1 MTLICF
7 WHTGT
12 NNSLLALLINIKK
25 FSVSFK
31 YFPSVH
37 HMKTWWCLC
46 ACVSLLHNA
55 SRLIGVYTAQVYI
68 VYVSFKQRILTLLTV
83 YDLPHTCPDLFLSGL
98 LSDIVVP
105 EEPELSS
112 VVGGALRILLFRQS
126 HQRLGKMAAAPI
138 KELSR
143 YRGRLETFGFF
154 LLLFVNLGN
163 CLF

>member
-7 WHTGT
+7 WNT
-12 NNSLLALLINIKK
+12 NNSLLTLLIKIRK

-37 HMKTWWCLC
+37 HMNMCMCFFTTQCLSFDWGVHC
-46 ACVSLLHNA
+46 TGIYIA
-55 SRLIGVYTAQVYI
+55 SY
-68 VYVSFKQRILTLLTV
+68 QRILTLLTV

-112 VVGGALRILLFRQS
+112 VVGGALWILLFRQS

-138 KELSR
+138 KELGR
-143 YRGRLETFGFF
+143 HRGRLETFGFF
-154 LLLFVNLGN
+154 LLLFVNLRN

>member
-7 WHTGT
+7 WNT
-12 NNSLLALLINIKK
+12 NNSLLTLLIKIRK

-46 ACVSLLHNA
+46 ACVSLQHNA
-55 SRLIGVYTAQVYI
+55 SSLIGVYTAQVFTSI
-68 VYVSFKQRILTLLTV
+68 PSRVLTLLTV

-112 VVGGALRILLFRQS
+112 VVGGALRILLLRQS

-138 KELSR
+138 KELGR
-143 YRGRLETFGFF
+143 HRGRLETFGFF
-154 LLLFVNLGN
+154 LLLFVNLRN